1 MKKLLSAACIL
12 AGLLLLAVSC
22 SQSGKETGKDGRTV
36 LYNGIELPEV
46 WPPRYPVPTERK
58 PMPLPYIDNK
68 PDPILI
74 NVGRQLFVD
83 DFLIGETDLDRVC
96 HHAHMYSGNPVI
108 DGLTY
113 SDGVWYDE
121 LAGKFKMWY
130 NAPRFPDY
138 KKGDE
143 SWNAYA
149 ESDDGYHWNK
159 VEQDVFPGT
168 NVTDNLSGEQV
179 VWLDKQEKDP
189 AKRYKSVCG
198 YTVRWGGSFILQY
211 SADGIHW
218 SPTVANS
225 GVIQDRSTMFY
236 NPFTKKWVMSIR
248 VCALNP
254 PTRARAYIEDESL
267 ERLLTRTHSIQQELD
282 YVIRDSLENYYL
294 KDEDIAFWFTADDQD
309 TRHIDPVIADLCPF
323 APAIYNFDA
332 IAYESIMLG
341 EYAMYRGPEAD
352 IMKKFNIW
360 KLNEVGL
367 GYSRD
372 GFHFYRPD
380 HTPFMPSAYGDTTAW
395 NAANMQV
402 AAGNALIVGD
412 SLFFY
417 AGGHKMRFG
426 TGPEIQTTGMGT
438 LRRDGFVSMDAP
450 GRSGTLLTSPV
461 SFDGK
466 YFFVNAKA
474 KELAVELIGADGQPV
489 KGFTKADCVAMKDE
503 DSTKY
508 RITWGKNADLSR
520 FRNKPVR
527 FRLYLTDGSLYAFWV
542 SPWKTGESRGYTGGG
557 GPGLHPSG
565 MDLPVRNQRH

>member
-1 MKKLLSAACIL
+1 MKQRFYFPCMLACAMAL
-12 AGLLLLAVSC
+12 ACTVSC
-22 SQSGKETGKDGRTV
+22 TRPGVTDGKDGRTV
-36 LYNGIELPEV
+36 LYNGIVLPEV

-58 PMPLPYIDNK
+58 AMPLPYIDEK
-68 PDPILI
+68 PNPILI

-83 DFLIGETDLDRVC
+83 DFLIEETDLEHVC
-96 HHAHMYSGNPVI
+96 HHTNLYAGNPVI

-130 NAPRFPDY
+130 NAPRLPDY

-143 SWNAYA
+143 SLNAYA
-149 ESDDGYHWNK
+149 ESDDGYHWTK
-159 VEQDVFPGT
+159 PELDVFPGT
-168 NVTDNLSGEQV
+168 NVTNNLSGEQV

-189 AKRYKSVCG
+189 SKRYKSVAG
-198 YTVRWGGSFILQY
+198 YTIGYGGSFILQY

-218 SPTVANS
+218 GPVEACS
-225 GVIQDRSTMFY
+225 GWIQDRSTCFY

-254 PTRARAYIEDESL
+254 PTRSRAYVEDESI
-267 ERLLTRTHSIQQELD
+267 ERLLLRTHSIQNELD
-282 YVIRDSLENYYL
+282 YVIRDSVENYYI
-294 KDEDIAFWFTADDQD
+294 KDKDVAFWFTADDQD
-309 TRHIDPVIADLCPF
+309 TRHINPVVADLSPC

-332 IAYESIMLG
+332 IGYESIMLG
-341 EYAMYRGPEAD
+341 EYAMYRGPESD
-352 IMKKFNIW
+352 VMKKLKEW

-372 GFHFYRPD
+372 GFHYYRPD
-380 HTPFMPSAYGDTTAW
+380 HTPFMASAYGDTTAW

-417 AGGHKMRFG
+417 VGGHKMKLG
-426 TGPEIQTTGMGT
+426 VGPEIETTGLGT
-438 LRRDGFVSMDAP
+438 LRRDGFVSMD
-450 GRSGTLLTSPV
+450 GSGTLLTSPV

-466 YFFVNAKA
+466 YFFVNAQA

-489 KGFTKADCVAMKDE
+489 KGFTKEDCVAMKDT

-508 RITWGKNADLSR
+508 RITWGKNASLSR
-520 FRNKPVR
+520 FRNQPVR
-527 FRLYLTDGSLYAFWV
+527 FKFYLTDGSLYAFWV
-542 SPWKTGESRGYTGGG
+542 SPWETGESRGFTGGG

-565 MDLPVRNQRH
+565 VDLPVRR

>member
-1 MKKLLSAACIL
+1 MKTFGSRAGIL
-12 AGLLLLAVSC
+12 AGLLALTVAVSC
-22 SQSGKETGKDGRTV
+22 SRPAATAEKAGRTV
-36 LYNGIELPEV
+36 LYNGIVLPEV

-58 PMPLPYIDNK
+58 AMPLPYIDEK
-68 PDPILI
+68 PNPILI

-83 DFLIGETDLDRVC
+83 DFLIEETDLERVC
-96 HHAHMYSGNPVI
+96 HHANLYAGSPVI

-121 LAGKFKMWY
+121 QAGKFKMWY
-130 NAPRFPDY
+130 NAPRLPDY

-143 SWNAYA
+143 SLNAYA
-149 ESDDGYHWNK
+149 ESDDGYHWYK
-159 VEQDVFPGT
+159 PELDVFPGT
-168 NVTDNLSGEQV
+168 NVTNNLSGEQV

-189 AKRYKSVCG
+189 AKRYKSVAG
-198 YTVRWGGSFILQY
+198 YTVGYGGSFILQY

-218 SPTVANS
+218 GPPAAAS
-225 GVIQDRSTMFY
+225 GVIQDRSTCFY

-254 PTRARAYIEDESL
+254 PTRSRAYVEDESL
-267 ERLLTRTHSIQQELD
+267 ERLLLRTHSIQDELG
-282 YVIRDSLENYYL
+282 YVIRDSVENYYI
-294 KDEDIAFWFTADDQD
+294 KDKDIAFWFTADDQD
-309 TRHIDPVIADLCPF
+309 TRHINPVVADLSPC

-332 IAYESIMLG
+332 IGYESIMLG

-352 IMKKFNIW
+352 VMRKLKEW

-380 HTPFMPSAYGDTTAW
+380 HTPFMASAYGDTTAW

-402 AAGNALIVGD
+402 TAGNALIVGD

-417 AGGHKMRFG
+417 VGAHKMRLG
-426 TGPEIQTTGMGT
+426 MGKGIESTGLGT
-438 LRRDGFVSMDAP
+438 LRRDGFVSMD
-450 GRSGTLLTSPV
+450 GSGTLLTSPV

-466 YFFVNAKA
+466 YFFVNAAA
-474 KELAVELIGADGQPV
+474 KELAVELIGADGAPV
-489 KGFTKADCVAMKDE
+489 KGFTKEDCVAMKE
-503 DSTKY
+503 TDSTKY
-508 RITWGKNADLSR
+508 RITWGKHKDLSR
-520 FRNKPVR
+520 FRNQPVR
-527 FRLYLTDGSLYAFWV
+527 FKFYLTEGSLYAFWV
-542 SPWKTGESRGYTGGG
+542 SPWETGESRGFTGGG

-565 MDLPVRNQRH
+565 VDLPVRP

>member
-1 MKKLLSAACIL
+1 MKTFGSRAGIL
-12 AGLLLLAVSC
+12 AGLLALTVAVSC
-22 SQSGKETGKDGRTV
+22 SRPAATAEKTGRTV
-36 LYNGIELPEV
+36 LYNGIVLPEV

-58 PMPLPYIDNK
+58 AMPLPYIDEK
-68 PDPILI
+68 PNPILI

-83 DFLIGETDLDRVC
+83 DFLIEETDLERVC
-96 HHAHMYSGNPVI
+96 HHTNLYAGNPVI

-130 NAPRFPDY
+130 NAPRLPDY

-143 SWNAYA
+143 SLNAYA
-149 ESDDGYHWNK
+149 ESDDGYHWTK
-159 VEQDVFPGT
+159 PELDVFPGT
-168 NVTDNLSGEQV
+168 NVTNNLSGEQV

-189 AKRYKSVCG
+189 SKRYKSVAG
-198 YTVRWGGSFILQY
+198 YTIGYGGSFILQY

-218 SPTVANS
+218 GPVEACS
-225 GVIQDRSTMFY
+225 GWIQDRSTCFY

-254 PTRARAYIEDESL
+254 PTRSRAYVEDESI
-267 ERLLTRTHSIQQELD
+267 ERLLLRTHSIQNELD
-282 YVIRDSLENYYL
+282 YVIRDSVENYYI
-294 KDEDIAFWFTADDQD
+294 KDKDVAFWFTADDQD
-309 TRHIDPVIADLCPF
+309 TRHINPVVADLSPC

-332 IAYESIMLG
+332 IGYESIMLG
-341 EYAMYRGPEAD
+341 EYAMYRGPESD
-352 IMKKFNIW
+352 VMKKLKEW

-372 GFHFYRPD
+372 GFHYYRPD
-380 HTPFMPSAYGDTTAW
+380 HTPFMASAYGDTTAW

-417 AGGHKMRFG
+417 VGGHKMKLG
-426 TGPEIQTTGMGT
+426 VGPEIETTGLGT
-438 LRRDGFVSMDAP
+438 LRRDGFVSMD
-450 GRSGTLLTSPV
+450 GSGTLLTSPV

-466 YFFVNAKA
+466 YFFVNAQA
-474 KELAVELIGADGQPV
+474 KELAVELIGADGLPV
-489 KGFTKADCVAMKDE
+489 KGFTKEDCVAMKDT
-503 DSTKY
+503 DCTKY
-508 RITWGKNADLSR
+508 RITWGKNASLSR
-520 FRNKPVR
+520 FRNQPVR
-527 FRLYLTDGSLYAFWV
+527 FRFYLTDGSLYAFWV
-542 SPWKTGESRGYTGGG
+542 SPWETGESRGFTGGG

-565 MDLPVRNQRH
+565 VDLPVRR